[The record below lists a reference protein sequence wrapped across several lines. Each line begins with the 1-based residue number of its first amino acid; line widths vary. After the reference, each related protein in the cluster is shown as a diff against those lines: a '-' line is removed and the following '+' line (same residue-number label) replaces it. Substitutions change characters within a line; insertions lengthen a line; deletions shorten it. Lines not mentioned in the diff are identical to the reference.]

1 MTYLPLK
8 SALAKYA
15 ESSPA
20 RFHMPGH
27 KGFLSAF
34 DVTEI
39 TGTDNLHEP
48 SGAILESEKLCAKA
62 LCAREAFFSVNGS
75 TAANLAMLHLAGRG
89 ARILLGRDCHKSAIN
104 GIALSEQEVFPLYP
118 SENGAYS
125 AEAVERGLVE
135 TGCGAVFITSP
146 TYRGVVSDIGA
157 IADAAHRHGA
167 LLLVDAAHGAHFA
180 YSEALPPVPSK
191 ADLWCVSAHKTLK
204 ALTQTALLLTGESCP
219 FTASEVQ
226 RAISLF
232 TSTSPSYEL
241 MLSIESAVLE
251 PSDWDAHAKRIN
263 DLSNKIKEIKGIG
276 LIAPACADHDI
287 TRLNIAAAGMTGHAL
302 GKYLESRGI
311 FCEMADGEC
320 VTLITSP
327 EDPEEWYER
336 LIAALAEL
344 DIKGGQIASSRPPVT
359 PELMGRRVISVRDA
373 IMGDAELI
381 ELDKCEGRVC
391 AGAVG
396 CYPPGCAILFP
407 GEEICAAAIKRLEWE
422 REKGA
427 VIFGLTGGLVPVIK
441 ETP

>member
-125 AEAVERGLVE
+125 AEAVERVLVE

-219 FTASEVQ
+219 FTAAEVQ
-226 RAISLF
+226 KAISLF
-232 TSTSPSYEL
+232 TSTSPFYEL

-263 DLSNKIKEIKGIG
+263 DFSNRIKGIKGIG
-276 LIAPACADHDI
+276 LIEPADAVYDI

-302 GKYLESRGI
+302 GKHLESRGI

-327 EDPEEWYER
+327 EDPDEWYER
-336 LIAALAEL
+336 LIAALEML
-344 DIKGGQIASSRPPVT
+344 DIDIEYAADPHPAVS

-373 IMGDAELI
+373 IMGNTQLVRLEEA
-381 ELDKCEGRVC
+381 EGRVC

-407 GEEICAAAIKRLEWE
+407 GETVTREAVLRLIRE
-422 REKGA
+422 RESGA
-427 VIFGLTGGLVPVIK
+427 ILFGLTDGLVPVVW
-441 ETP
+441 EEQ